1 MSTVSFWQLSDD
13 AAIISIDLFVCSKR
27 WRTVWWNMVVWMQPM
42 WYSTD
47 VWHKCALVC
56 AEIKVNTNKL
66 NVCLINPENICLR
79 PTHHIRHIP
88 RILVNYRYNLTNM
101 RVVIIQLV
109 QIKWFWQ
116 RVYAIH
122 IAGVCL
128 YTFIR
133 VCQSTQWIYHY
144 FSCPHIQENP

>member
-1 MSTVSFWQLSDD
+1 
-13 AAIISIDLFVCSKR
+13 
-27 WRTVWWNMVVWMQPM
+27 MQPM

-109 QIKWFWQ
+109 RIKLVLAESVCHTYLWSLS
-116 RVYAIH
+116 VYIYSGMS
-122 IAGVCL
+122 IDTVDISL
-128 YTFIR
+128 LLLSTYTGKPTMFMN
-133 VCQSTQWIYHY
+133 VSP
-144 FSCPHIQENP
+144 FS